1 MLTNCKEGEGV
12 GGYLQWISLLSRKE
26 QYGLFVCFS
35 MLMILPSS
43 SQGQIGSS
51 DFHPGLLRF
60 KEVFGIKL
68 QVTFDV
74 IATSPPVSQGNK
86 RQIGRQ
92 SCGLSKVAL
101 VSIHFLN
108 FACINTALIVI
119 LTMIGT
125 CILTFDGHTAPV
137 KSVSWISVGR

>member
-1 MLTNCKEGEGV
+1 
-12 GGYLQWISLLSRKE
+12 
-26 QYGLFVCFS
+26 
-35 MLMILPSS
+35 MILPSS

-92 SCGLSKVAL
+92 SCGLSKVTL

-108 FACINTALIVI
+108 FGLHKYCTYF
-119 LTMIGT
+119 GT
-125 CILTFDGHTAPV
+125 YYDRNLYFDV
-137 KSVSWISVGR
+137 

>member
-1 MLTNCKEGEGV
+1 
-12 GGYLQWISLLSRKE
+12 
-26 QYGLFVCFS
+26 
-35 MLMILPSS
+35 MILPSS

-86 RQIGRQ
+86 RQSGRQ

-119 LTMIGT
+119 FTMIGT